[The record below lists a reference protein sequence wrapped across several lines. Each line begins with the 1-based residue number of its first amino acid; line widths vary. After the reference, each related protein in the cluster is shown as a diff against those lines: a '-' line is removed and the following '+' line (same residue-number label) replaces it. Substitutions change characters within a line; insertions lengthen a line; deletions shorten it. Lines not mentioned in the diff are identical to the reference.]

1 MYQLVFGKS
10 FLRTAERLDN
20 KLKPKL
26 KSSLDILLK
35 NPFYPTLHTKHLTGK
50 FSGYHSFRLGRD
62 YRVIFKFVANE
73 EIRLLDVGHRK
84 DIYK

>member
-1 MYQLVFGKS
+1 MYQLVFEKS
-10 FLRTAERLDN
+10 FFRSAKKLDN

-26 KSSLDILLK
+26 KSSLDILLRD
-35 NPFYPTLHTKHLTGK
+35 PFYLTLHTKHLTGK
-50 FSGYHSFRLGRD
+50 FSGYHSFRLGKD
-62 YRVIFKFVANE
+62 YRVILKFVANE